1 MSGRQTRGQKK
12 AEEDKKNG
20 ADSQPKKTKDD
31 SESEEEG
38 QKTKRAPRGA
48 AAKKAAEKKK
58 EKEEKQQKN
67 NKKDD
72 DNDGNDKDTMAK
84 KASKATKSV
93 DNKDDKKD
101 DKSDKK
107 ADDPD
112 TSKKQNTGNNA
123 GDSTDNIKKEIIV
136 GAAPVDEY
144 CPRKDVEVYYTKNKI
159 YSAKLNQANMSNN
172 NNKFYVLQV
181 LKVKGKDQYF
191 HFNRWGRV
199 GVVGQNSM
207 KGPFTAEQACSEY
220 EKKLKEKSKDG
231 DYRVLD
237 MDFGQ
242 DATQDELED
251 AMKKDAETCKLPKEV
266 ISLISLIFDMK
277 MINNQMK
284 EIGYDVK
291 KMPLGKLSKD
301 NINKA
306 YGILK
311 QLYEEVEKSKKDK
324 NKIEQLCNDFYSY
337 IPHDFGFQKMSSFI
351 LDDAKKVKEK
361 LEMIESIQNIQ
372 IATKLIEEKK
382 QGKDGEAINQVQSNY
397 DKLNCKIVPVKDQKV
412 RKIIEDYLQNTH
424 AQTHDQYSLTI
435 NDIFEVE
442 RQGENERYLKDMK
455 NKMLL
460 WHGSRLTNF
469 VGILSQGLRIA
480 PPEAPVT
487 GYMFG
492 KGVYFADMC
501 SKSANY
507 CFTNKANSTGLILLC
522 EVALGEMNDKYYADY
537 YASNLPPGKH
547 STRGRGKTAPPES
560 SYVHI
565 YDDVQ
570 VPIGKGEP
578 QVFPNGSY
586 GSLQYN
592 EFIVYDI
599 KQIKLKY
606 LLRLTFNYKY

>member
-1 MSGRQTRGQKK
+1 MSTRQTRGQKK

-20 ADSQPKKTKDD
+20 VDSKPKQTKDD
-31 SESEEEG
+31 SESEEDEP
-38 QKTKRAPRGA
+38 KAKRAPRGA

-58 EKEEKQQKN
+58 EKEEQQQKN

-72 DNDGNDKDTMAK
+72 DEDEKDKDTKTK
-84 KASKATKSV
+84 KASKAAKSV
-93 DNKDDKKD
+93 DTKDDKKPD
-101 DKSDKK
+101 DKKDTK

-112 TSKKQNTGNNA
+112 TSKKQNTGDDA
-123 GDSTDNIKKEIIV
+123 ADTSNIKKEIIE
-136 GAAPVDEY
+136 GAAPVDEH

-172 NNKFYVLQV
+172 NNKFYIIQV
-181 LKVKGKDQYF
+181 LKVKGKDQYY
-191 HFNRWGRV
+191 HYNRWGRV
-199 GVVGQNSM
+199 GVPGQNSCR
-207 KGPFTAEQACSEY
+207 GPFTAEQACQEY
-220 EKKLKEKSKDG
+220 ENKLKDKTKKGE
-231 DYRVLD
+231 YRVLD
-237 MDFGQ
+237 MDYGQ
-242 DATQDELED
+242 DATLDELD
-251 AMKKDAETCKLPKEV
+251 DVMKKDAETCKLPKEV

-291 KMPLGKLSKD
+291 KMPLGKLSKE

-306 YGILK
+306 YGMLK
-311 QLYEEVEKSKKDK
+311 QLYEEVEKPKKNKDK
-324 NKIEQLCNDFYSY
+324 IEELCNEFYSY
-337 IPHDFGFQKMSSFI
+337 IPHDFGFKKMASFI

-372 IATKLIEEKK
+372 IATKLIEDKK
-382 QGKDGEAINQVQSNY
+382 QGKDGQQINQIQSNY
-397 DKLNCKIVPVKDQKV
+397 EKLKCKIEPVKDQKV
-412 RKIIEDYLQNTH
+412 RKIIEDYLKNTH
-424 AQTHDQYSLTI
+424 ASTHNQYGLTI
-435 NDIFEVE
+435 DEIFEVE
-442 RQGENERYLKDMK
+442 REGENDRYLKDIK

-507 CFTNKANSTGLILLC
+507 CFTNKANNTGLMLLC

-537 YASNLPPGKH
+537 YASNLPAGKH

-560 SYVHI
+560 SYVTI

-570 VPIGKGEP
+570 VPVGKGEP
-578 QVFPNGSY
+578 QVFPNGQY
-586 GSLQYN
+586 GSLLYN

-599 KQIKLKY
+599 RQIKVKY